1 MAVSALAT
9 LILSEPLPSLLSL
22 FHHLPPLLLPSKDH
36 RALSFVEQEEVK
48 PKPKELGSEQ
58 GDVRW
63 SIGVL
68 ENGSWSSV
76 GRCGTTSG
84 WKIKYQRNI
93 YHVSDLE
100 NTPFAENISEVRA
113 LATVVVAVHVNI
125 TLWVAVRPRG
135 CIADQL
141 YILRVHGHTILA
153 EEAAA
158 KNLQ

>member
-1 MAVSALAT
+1 M
-9 LILSEPLPSLLSL
+9 
-22 FHHLPPLLLPSKDH
+22 
-36 RALSFVEQEEVK
+36 EQEEVK

-125 TLWVAVRPRG
+125 TLWVAVRPRR
-135 CIADQL
+135 CIADELLSKMDVVRANSFSSARTRAQHL
-141 YILRVHGHTILA
+141 PLSV
-153 EEAAA
+153 
-158 KNLQ
+158 KVWV